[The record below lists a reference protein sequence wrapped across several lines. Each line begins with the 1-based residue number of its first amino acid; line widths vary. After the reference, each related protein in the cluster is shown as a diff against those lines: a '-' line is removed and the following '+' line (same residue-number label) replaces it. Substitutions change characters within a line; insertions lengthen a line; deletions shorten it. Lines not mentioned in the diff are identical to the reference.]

1 MPKLQLGTDGKYSL
15 TVSKYIVKDKGW
27 KKGGNIGFAI
37 VDNINRPLQ
46 GDIYLRRS
54 KTA

>member
-1 MPKLQLGTDGKYSL
+1 MPKLQLGTDGKYIL
-15 TVSKYIVKDKGW
+15 TVPKSFVLAKGW
-27 KKGGNIGFAI
+27 KKGDNIGFAI
-37 VDNINRPLQ
+37 VDNINGPLQ